1 MLSSVI
7 SFASFVRDHW
17 NNVYEN
23 ADATE
28 LGWYDPDLA
37 QSLRLIDRRGLST
50 DDLVIDVGA
59 GTSSLIHSF
68 PHVCLLAAQDLPK
81 SGVQN
86 RKKMEEARASAR

>member
-1 MLSSVI
+1 MS
-7 SFASFVRDHW
+7 RDHW

-59 GTSSLIHSF
+59 GTSSLIHS
-68 PHVCLLAAQDLPK
+68 LLDRGYH
-81 SGVQN
+81 S
-86 RKKMEEARASAR
+86 ASASTTGVTESKNC